1 MTNENVTNRN
11 WDKIKH
17 STNTCTHFIQEKK
30 NIKFR
35 MTDQP
40 NNRETRGMIL
50 TLLLYILKYDNSLLY
65 LYCNRKWYRDKNS
78 DRESCL
84 PVTGSRSVAIWLVNI
99 FILFIYLLKTSRHSI
114 ALKITTVNE
123 IFQTRSKKGEGVNK
137 TGTSRYRLNNHVL
150 TIFLLIFIFDLF
162 ITDLLFIGLMDFLK

>member
-1 MTNENVTNRN
+1 
-11 WDKIKH
+11 
-17 STNTCTHFIQEKK
+17 
-30 NIKFR
+30 

-99 FILFIYLLKTSRHSI
+99 FCYLVLILFIYLLKTSRHSI
-114 ALKITTVNE
+114 TLKITTVNE

-150 TIFLLIFIFDLF
+150 TIFFINIHFWF
-162 ITDLLFIGLMDFLK
+162 IYHWFIIYRPNGFF